1 LDITQLIRAARGDRP
16 VDLLLTDAR
25 IIDVFTGR
33 IINGH
38 IAIFDGHIAGIGD
51 YPAERTISLG
61 NRFVAPGFIDAHVHI
76 ESAKVSVAEF
86 ARAVLPRGTT
96 TVIADPHEIANV
108 LGTDGIAWM
117 LAEAERQPMTLLFAL
132 PSCVPAT
139 SMETSG
145 AVLDAESLAPFLSHE
160 RIVGLGE
167 MMNFPGVLSGDNDVM
182 EKIRNAHAHRKPV
195 DGHAPGLSG
204 RDLAA
209 YVAAGISTDHET
221 VSADEAMEKL
231 SAGMYIMIRE
241 GTGARNLDALI
252 PVITPYTE
260 PYLMLCTDDR
270 HPSDIVTEGHIDFLI
285 RKAVRAG
292 VDPMAAIRMATI
304 NPARCF
310 GLTRTGAV
318 APGRRADLVVLS
330 DLETLS
336 VEQVY
341 SGGIL
346 VAENGEMHPAI
357 ETPRTRPCPSAM
369 HVRPGALD
377 LSILADGKNI
387 RVIELIPDQ
396 IVTRQRIMEA
406 AVTDRFAVSD
416 PGRDLLKM
424 VVVER
429 HKGTGNIGK
438 GFVTGFGLLK
448 GALAS
453 SVAHDSHNII
463 AVGVDDADI
472 RAAIAAVI
480 EREGGLVV
488 VSGGQVDAALA
499 LPIAGLMA
507 TEPLARVREQFDA
520 LNHAACA
527 LGARPADP
535 FMILSFL
542 ALPVIPELKL
552 TDRGPFDVTQ
562 FAHVPLFAE

>member
-1 LDITQLIRAARGDRP
+1 MDIPRLIRVARGERQA
-16 VDLLLTDAR
+16 DLLLTDAR

-33 IINGH
+33 IISGS
-38 IAIFDGHIAGIGD
+38 IAIADGHIAGVGD
-51 YPAERTISLG
+51 YPAERTMSLG
-61 NRFVAPGFIDAHVHI
+61 NRLVAPGFIDAHVHI
-76 ESAKVSVAEF
+76 ESAMVGVSEF

-117 LAEAERQPMTLLFAL
+117 LAEAERQPMNILFTL

-139 SMETSG
+139 SMETAG
-145 AVLDAESLAPFLSHE
+145 AVLDSNALVPLLSHD

-167 MMNFPGVLSGDNDVM
+167 MMNFPGVLSGDPDVM
-182 EKIRNAHAHRKPV
+182 KKIRSAHAHRKPV

-209 YVAAGISTDHET
+209 YVAAGIFTDHET
-221 VSADEAMEKL
+221 VSAEEALEKL
-231 SAGMYIMIRE
+231 SAGMFVMIRE
-241 GTGARNLDALI
+241 GTGAKNLAALV
-252 PVITPYTE
+252 PVITPFTE
-260 PYLMLCTDDR
+260 SFLMWCTDDR
-270 HPSDIVTEGHIDFLI
+270 HPGDICKEGHIDFLI

-292 VDPMAAIRMATI
+292 VDPITAIRMATI

-310 GLTRTGAV
+310 GLTRAGAV
-318 APGRRADLVVLS
+318 APGRRADLVILS
-330 DLETLS
+330 DLEKLN

-341 SGGIL
+341 SGGEL
-346 VAENGEMHPAI
+346 VAENGGMHPAI
-357 ETPRTRPCPSAM
+357 ALPETETCPSAM

-377 LSILADGKNI
+377 LAIPADGKRV
-387 RVIELIPDQ
+387 RVIELVSGQ
-396 IVTRQRIMEA
+396 IITRQRIMDA
-406 AVTDRFAVSD
+406 ALAGGVAVSD
-416 PGRDLLKM
+416 PGRDLLKI

-438 GFVTGFGLLK
+438 GFVTGFGLQK

-463 AVGVDDADI
+463 AVGVDDADL

-480 EREGGLVV
+480 EREGGLAVA
-488 VSGGQVDAALA
+488 SGGKIDAALS

-507 TEPLARVREQFDA
+507 AEPLERVREQLDA
-520 LNHAACA
+520 VNRAAHA
-527 LGARPADP
+527 LGGLPPDP
-535 FMILSFL
+535 FMTLSFL

-552 TDRGPFDVTQ
+552 TDRGLFDVGR
-562 FAHVPLFAE
+562 FAHVPLFAD